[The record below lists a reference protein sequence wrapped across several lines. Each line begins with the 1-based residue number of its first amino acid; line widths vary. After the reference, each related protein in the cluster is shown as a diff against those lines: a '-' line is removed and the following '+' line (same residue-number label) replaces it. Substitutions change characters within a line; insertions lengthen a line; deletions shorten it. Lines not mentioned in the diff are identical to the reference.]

1 MEISEIRKMCLNCM
15 HMTKEED
22 FCPVCGKPKK
32 GLKTFGRA
40 LEPGTIL
47 NGKFLIG
54 NILGMGSF
62 GITYIGFD
70 MLLEY
75 RVAIK
80 EFFPSE
86 MVERKEDGGLI
97 VMGDTTEEEFQNEL
111 KAFLRESRA
120 LAQFAKYPG
129 IVSIKELFYANN
141 TGYMVMEFL
150 EGGTLRRYIDSNGG
164 HLPVEKALS
173 LMEPVISSMEE
184 IHKSGLIHRDISPEN
199 IMLDSDGSIKVIDFG
214 ATKKLN
220 NNKTAQVYFGKFG
233 YAPLEQMLGEG
244 QGPWT
249 DVYGICATLYSMITG
264 DIPTDAF
271 QRSMNEPLTPITD
284 YSNINIDMRVA
295 DAIMKGMSMKCAD
308 RQQDMGMLRRSLYG
322 VKSSDMVKN
331 EPVYYPTVNT
341 KMLYDKKNR
350 RVWFGHYPMNEVTGA
365 RLTTDI
371 IYAAY
376 DLSDSAMVKGGK
388 FKRFNIAN
396 SLMSKEYRS
405 ANRARIKDESKMYR
419 FFEYT
424 EIPWII
430 LHQTGTKMILQSEY
444 VLDYQLYDDKDY
456 MDMSEREVSKIRTG
470 ITWESSCIREWLNR
484 DFFLEAFSK
493 EEQERIEVKEVKTP
507 ISTFTDKTTYDR
519 IFLPSVE
526 EMISGFELKTGQ
538 VRVNNSL
545 KFFDEQSP
553 CYFSQYADAKKINDL
568 LPMGYALRTRGS
580 INESNGTFA
589 YGESCDGQSIQ
600 GGFLRN
606 WKLDI
611 PMGIRP
617 VIQVD
622 VTDICE
628 V

>member
-371 IYAAY
+371 IYATY
-376 DLSDSAMVKGGK
+376 DLNDSAMVKGGK

>member
-1 MEISEIRKMCLNCM
+1 MEISEIKKMCLNCM

-86 MVERKEDGGLI
+86 MVERTEEGDLI
-97 VMGDTTEEEFQNEL
+97 VMGDTTEEEFQSEL
-111 KAFLRESRA
+111 KAFLRESRT

-150 EGGTLRRYIDSNGG
+150 EGGTLRRFIDTNGG
-164 HLPVEKALS
+164 HLSPEKALS

-249 DVYGICATLYSMITG
+249 DVYGICATLYCMITG

-284 YSNINIDMRVA
+284 YNINIDSRIA
-295 DAIMKGMSMKCAD
+295 DAIMKGMSMECKD
-308 RQQDMGMLRRSLYG
+308 RQQDMGMLRRTLYG
-322 VKSSDMVKN
+322 MTSSEMVKN

-365 RLTTDI
+365 KLTTDI

-376 DLSDSAMVKGGK
+376 DFTDSAMIRGGK

-430 LHQTGTKMILQSEY
+430 LYQTGTKMILQSEY
-444 VLDYQLYDDKDY
+444 VLDYQLFDDKGY
-456 MDMSEREVSKIRTG
+456 MDMSEREISKIRTG
-470 ITWESSCIREWLNR
+470 ISWETSCIREWLNR
-484 DFFLEAFSK
+484 DFFAEAFSK
-493 EEQERIEVKEVKTP
+493 EEQERIEIKEVKTP

-526 EMISGFELKTGQ
+526 EMINGFDIKAGQ

-545 KFFDEQSP
+545 KAFDEQTP

-580 INESNGTFA
+580 INENNGTFA

-600 GGFLRN
+600 NGSLRN
-606 WKLDI
+606 WKLDV

>member
-22 FCPVCGKPKK
+22 FCPVCGKPKR
-32 GLKTFGRA
+32 GVKTFGRA

-47 NGKFLIG
+47 NNKFLVG
-54 NILGMGSF
+54 NILGMGNF
-62 GITYIGFD
+62 GITYMGFD

-80 EFFPSE
+80 EFFPAE
-86 MVERKEDGGLI
+86 MVERKEDGSLI
-97 VMGDTTEEEFQNEL
+97 VIGETTEEEFQDEL
-111 KAFLRESRA
+111 KAFLRESRM

-150 EGGTLRRYIDSNGG
+150 EGGTLRRYIDKNGG
-164 HLPVEKALS
+164 KLPVEKALS

-184 IHKSGLIHRDISPEN
+184 IHKAGLIHRDISPEN
-199 IMLDSDGSIKVIDFG
+199 IMLDTDGTIKVIDFG
-214 ATKKLN
+214 ATKRLN
-220 NNKTAQVYFGKFG
+220 NRTAQVYFGKFG

-249 DVYGICATLYSMITG
+249 DVYGICATLYCMITG

-271 QRSMNEPLTPITD
+271 QRSMNEKLTPITD
-284 YSNINIDMRVA
+284 YDIEIDRRIA
-295 DAIMKGMSMKCAD
+295 DAIMKGMSMECAD
-308 RQQDMGMLRRSLYG
+308 RQQDMGTLRRSLYG
-322 VKSSDMVKN
+322 MKAEEMNKN
-331 EPVYYPTVNT
+331 EPVFFPTINT

-350 RVWFGHYPMNEVTGA
+350 RVWFGHYPMNEVMGS

-371 IYAAY
+371 IYANY
-376 DLSDSAMVKGGK
+376 DLTDSTMIKGAK
-388 FKRFNIAN
+388 FKRFNVAN
-396 SLMSKEYRS
+396 AIMSKEYRS
-405 ANRARIKDESKMYR
+405 NNRGKLKEDSKKYR

-424 EIPWII
+424 EIPWVI
-430 LHQTGTKMILQSEY
+430 LLQTGTRMILQSEY
-444 VLDYQLYDDKDY
+444 VLDYQLFDDKEYLDL
-456 MDMSEREVSKIRTG
+456 SEREISKIRTG
-470 ITWESSCIREWLNR
+470 ISWETSAIREWLNR
-484 DFFLEAFSK
+484 DFFTEAFSK
-493 EEQERIEVKEVKTP
+493 EEQEKIVVKEVKTP

-526 EMISGFELKTGQ
+526 EMISGFDTRVGMVSGGNGLKA
-538 VRVNNSL
+538 
-545 KFFDEQSP
+545 FDEQTP
-553 CYFSQYADAKKINDL
+553 CYFSQYADAKKINENF
-568 LPMGYALRTRGS
+568 PMGYALRTRGT
-580 INESNGTFA
+580 INESNGTFT

-600 GGFLRN
+600 NGLLKN
-606 WKLDI
+606 WRLDV